1 MKKLLLILLK
11 IIIVIACVV
20 GFAFGG
26 AFIGL
31 EAYDRHLIGR
41 HYSGFFPGL
50 EEALLGLCI
59 GAIIGGVVGYKIIK
73 PKQLMLAKAASRGNI
88 QAVKKHIAA
97 GMDVN
102 AKNKYEA
109 TPLHY
114 AKTKEI
120 AELLI
125 AKGAN
130 VNTKDDVGKTPLD
143 WAVDETADLLRKH
156 GGKTRKELRA
166 AGK

>member
-1 MKKLLLILLK
+1 M
-11 IIIVIACVV
+11 
-20 GFAFGG
+20 
-26 AFIGL
+26 
-31 EAYDRHLIGR
+31 
-41 HYSGFFPGL
+41 
-50 EEALLGLCI
+50 GLCI